1 MEFVVSRRLT
11 WIRDAETIGDVWGV
25 VAWADAGHFVG
36 CGVVQHA
43 LLVPRWL
50 AGNATPRN

>member
-1 MEFVVSRRLT
+1 MKFVVSRRLI
-11 WIRDAETIGDVWGV
+11 WIRDVETISNVWGV
-25 VAWADAGHFVG
+25 VAGADAGHFVG

-50 AGNATPRN
+50 AGNATSSN